1 MFRTTILLSLLF
13 SSAVAHGGE
22 NVVVVLDD
30 SGSMSDRM
38 RSDTSLTKMEAA
50 KQALATV
57 LQGLPPD
64 AQVGVVLLNGQA
76 GAQHWAYPL
85 GPVDAELIGRRIRQI
100 EPTRM
105 TPLGERMKT
114 AADAILALRAEQHYG
129 SYRLLIVTDGEAN
142 DAELVE
148 TYLPDIL
155 ARGIWVDVIGVDMAA
170 DHSLATKVHSYRK
183 ADDPASL
190 AQALAEVFAE
200 STGSSGDAD
209 ESDFELIAAIP
220 SEVAAAALQAL
231 ATSEN
236 HPIGE
241 ERPVVQFAIGVDEPA
256 GDGPIV
262 AGEPTVSGAQT
273 SGGVRVV
280 TPVAG
285 FACVAVIGLLVVA
298 LVIGGFFLVLFTAS
312 RRK

>member
-13 SSAVAHGGE
+13 STAMTHGGE
-22 NVVVVLDD
+22 NVVVLLDD

-50 KQALATV
+50 KQALVTV

-76 GAQHWAYPL
+76 AAQHWAYPL
-85 GPVDAELIGRRIRQI
+85 GPVDAELIGRRIREIQ
-100 EPTRM
+100 PTQM

-114 AADAILALRAEQHYG
+114 AADAILALRAKQHYG

-142 DAELVE
+142 DKELVE
-148 TYLPDIL
+148 AYLPDIL
-155 ARGIWVDVIGVDMAA
+155 SRGIWVDVIGVDMAA
-170 DHSLATKVHSYRK
+170 DHSLATKVHTYRK

-200 STGSSGDAD
+200 STGSGGDAD
-209 ESDFELIAAIP
+209 ESDFELIAALP
-220 SEVAAAALQAL
+220 SEVASAALQAL
-231 ATSEN
+231 ATPLN

-241 ERPVVQFAIGVDEPA
+241 KRPA
-256 GDGPIV
+256 GDMLVVDDPNGPV
-262 AGEPTVSGAQT
+262 NQGNPSSVPKAVSIPSVT
-273 SGGVRVV
+273 SMANWACLGV
-280 TPVAG
+280 
-285 FACVAVIGLLVVA
+285 FGLLIVA